1 MSDNIKAK
9 QNVSKEINVEG
20 YINGMKPRMNV
31 ASVVIVIMCEGFNIS
46 IFLIFL
52 VYYKFLCSL
61 IRFLLK
67 INEKIILFVL

>member
-20 YINGMKPRMNV
+20 YMNGMKPRMNV
-31 ASVVIVIMCEGFNIS
+31 VSVVIVIMCEGFNIR

-67 INEKIILFVL
+67 